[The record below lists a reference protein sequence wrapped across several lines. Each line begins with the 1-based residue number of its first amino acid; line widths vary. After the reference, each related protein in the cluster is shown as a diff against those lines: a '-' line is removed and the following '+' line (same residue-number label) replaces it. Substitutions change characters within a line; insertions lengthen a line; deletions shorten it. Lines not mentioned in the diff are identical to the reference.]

1 VEPASP
7 RVVGPPT
14 HKGLPKSAGRFVHLT
29 PAPLQRQL
37 FPDGALAPAGRRRAD
52 AYRGQSPPRLERS
65 TGAKE
70 RKETVDG
77 TAFGEGSAPLSTH
90 SAMAYTDNTPHG
102 IQAGMKPVCSR
113 WPRPIT
119 EVVSV
124 ADPWQGS
131 APGSPSGRDAW
142 CVDFRSASP
151 VLTSLS
157 DLVSRGRHKASAHR
171 ELRRRLR
178 RRCSGDQGTVWR
190 PALQQLTTFPLTDT
204 GS

>member
-1 VEPASP
+1 VPSSGGASNDSGLACRKDWGVEPASP

-157 DLVSRGRHKASAHR
+157 DLVSRGSST
-171 ELRRRLR
+171 L
-178 RRCSGDQGTVWR
+178 
-190 PALQQLTTFPLTDT
+190 P
-204 GS
+204 